1 MKHIKIFENF
11 VLESGYAE
19 KIKDLGQRAVD
30 MANKKAALSAKVR
43 ELTANAEKPKD
54 VGRAEIGRLQLQ
66 ILELDRQKLQL
77 SKRLA
82 DFWTRTADGVMSLQ
96 YNLRMYDKTARCI
109 TTAACCCRT
118 SALRTTA
125 ALQLLCTR
133 TVTARSLR

>member
-30 MANKKAALSAKVR
+30 MANKKAALSAKVK

-54 VGRAEIGRLQLQ
+54 VVRAEIGRLQLQ

-82 DFWTRTADGVMSLQ
+82 DLNQ
-96 YNLRMYDKTARCI
+96 KLKNLA
-109 TTAACCCRT
+109 
-118 SALRTTA
+118 
-125 ALQLLCTR
+125 
-133 TVTARSLR
+133 